1 MEIFCEEISA
11 NGGKIVISDKCGNSF
26 YLCQARQNMKPV
38 SSGGKLIT
46 NEKRGLHLTDAG
58 KSEIRQKRG

>member
-1 MEIFCEEISA
+1 MTGA
-11 NGGKIVISDKCGNSF
+11 GKRLTNDKRGNSF
-26 YLCQARQNMKPV
+26 YLCRARQNMKPV

-58 KSEIRQKRG
+58 KSEIRQKRW